1 LTDIGDVSWV
11 TPPAQVFGGCWA
23 IGSPGHSWQVVAQ
36 GKSPAAHKGMLHAAK
51 ALAATA
57 LDVIHNPELL
67 AQPKAEFH
75 VKTEGK
81 PYLCPIPDD
90 VVPASQRS

>member
-1 LTDIGDVSWV
+1 
-11 TPPAQVFGGCWA
+11 
-23 IGSPGHSWQVVAQ
+23 
-36 GKSPAAHKGMLHAAK
+36 MLHAAK

-57 LDVIHNPELL
+57 LDVIHGPELL
-67 AQPKAEFH
+67 ARAKAEFH

-90 VVPASQRS
+90 VVPASQRSS